1 MIFRDSFG
9 EFALSP
15 EQRRVEHL
23 IAFSNGLTDA
33 PWAYDDDVVVAK
45 GGGSLTLH
53 GVASWSRH
61 GGQCVLDAQGYFSHQ
76 LMSNGEYGKFIPA
89 GEYVSLSGADGS
101 WRSERSHLTGSD
113 QHVDNGRASD
123 TATLE
128 LYDLGTGEL
137 DRKTSSLGLVLA
149 GADQHF
155 WPTAFPSRNGGVSV
169 DGVVATI
176 FGRDALIRRM
186 PTKTAAGNDMLV
198 AFDGAP
204 LEKRQQNALWIVLSF
219 LAGRRVRVV
228 GEIGIEGEREIWCKR
243 HMWNESPHKAQ
254 PPLGPE
260 RLHEMSTVLPR
271 MLDNALALLDEG
283 NPLDIAL
290 AHLFADSRGNL
301 DIEMRDVT
309 LALDALVEASA
320 FVSNGVTIVD
330 PNEYGELLPVLEQAL
345 DEALQGHER
354 REDLLKRL
362 SERLKGANDVSHG
375 ERRRKFWKR
384 IGFEL
389 KPDEKDA
396 LDNRH
401 PMSHGGYLLR
411 GAGDEEYKA
420 LLRQTR
426 LARNLMNRVI
436 LALLG
441 YDGPVFDY
449 TSGKTEPWQY
459 YIDRDGSRA
468 KKQ

>member
-1 MIFRDSFG
+1 MRRITF
-9 EFALSP
+9 ELSP
-15 EQRRVEHL
+15 EQRCVEHL
-23 IAFSNGLTDA
+23 IAFSNGLSDE
-33 PWAYDDDVVVAK
+33 PWAYDGDVVAAK

-53 GVASWSRH
+53 GVASWSEH
-61 GGQCVLDAQGYFSHQ
+61 GGQCVLDAKGYFSHQ
-76 LMSNGEYGKFIPA
+76 LMSNGEYGKFIPTE
-89 GEYVSLSGADGS
+89 EYVSLSGADGS
-101 WRSERSHLTGSD
+101 WRSERSHLTRSNH
-113 QHVDNGRASD
+113 HVDDDGRASD

-128 LYDLGTGEL
+128 LYDLGTGDL
-137 DRKTSSLGLVLA
+137 DRQTPSLGLVLA

-155 WPTAFPSRNGGVSV
+155 WPTRFPNRTGGVSV

-186 PTKTAAGNDMLV
+186 PTKTDAGNDVLV

-204 LEKRQQNALWIVLSF
+204 LERQQQNALWIVLSF
-219 LAGRRVRVV
+219 LAGRRVNVV
-228 GEIGIEGEREIWCKR
+228 GEIGIEGDREAWRKR
-243 HMWNESPHKAQ
+243 HMCNESPHKAQ

-260 RLHEMSTVLPR
+260 RLHEMPTQLPR
-271 MLDNALALLDEG
+271 MLDNALAILDDEI
-283 NPLDIAL
+283 PLDIAL
-290 AHLFADSRGNL
+290 AHLFADSRGHL
-301 DIEMRDVT
+301 DIEIRDVT
-309 LALDALVEASA
+309 LALDALVEANA
-320 FVSNGVTIVD
+320 FASNGITIID
-330 PNEYGELLPVLEQAL
+330 PEEYDELFPTLAQAL
-345 DEALQGHER
+345 GDALQGHVK
-354 REDLLKRL
+354 REDILKRL

-384 IGFEL
+384 IGFKL

-401 PMSHGGYLLR
+401 PMSHGGHLLR
-411 GAGDEEYKA
+411 GAGDEKYEA

-426 LARNLMNRVI
+426 LARNLVNRVI

-449 TSGKTEPWQY
+449 TIGKTEPWQY